1 MSNGVNYFGS
11 LETFDG
17 IGRAAALNIE
27 SLLAAEIETAPYVLS
42 RPVALQ
48 TGRNVVIDDDLIK
61 SLKNN
66 INIFHFSARWVPHYL
81 SLVTKN
87 SLSNH
92 YNIGYWV
99 CEVPSIPAVWAQ
111 QLDFFDEIWTASSFC
126 QAAISKSSH
135 IPVIK
140 IPHPIEDREL
150 SSRILSRKAGGNEG
164 EFTFLSIFNVYSD
177 AERKNIL
184 FTIRAFLSAFGDR
197 SDVRLIVKVS
207 NLEHDFILSK
217 KLFEISKNFVNI
229 EIIEGYAENS
239 VVQKLYEQ
247 ADVYVSLH
255 RAEGFGLTISDA
267 MSRGIPVIT
276 TGYSGN
282 MEFCLAQD
290 TRLVKYQL
298 RNVGHNRLRYRKDD
312 VWAEPDMED
321 AKAALIELVSDYP
334 NWLRKAACARER
346 ISETLSIF
354 DVGQLMF
361 ERIQLINGKF
371 NHPNEIDRGNLD
383 REVGICETYGF

>member
-1 MSNGVNYFGS
+1 MINGVNYFGS

-27 SLLAAEIETAPYVLS
+27 SLLDAQIKTDSYVLS

-81 SLVTKN
+81 SLVTKH
-87 SLSNH
+87 SLRNH

-99 CEVPSIPAVWAQ
+99 CEVPSIPAEWAC
-111 QLDFFDEIWTASSFC
+111 QLEFFNEIWTASSFC
-126 QAAISKSSH
+126 QAAISKSAN

-140 IPHPIEDREL
+140 IPHAIENREL
-150 SSRILSRKAGGNEG
+150 SSRVLSRKAGGCVEV
-164 EFTFLSIFNVYSD
+164 FTFLSIFNVYSD

-197 SDVRLIVKVS
+197 LDMRLIVKVS
-207 NLEHDFILSK
+207 NLEHDSILSQ
-217 KLFEISKNFVNI
+217 KLFEINKKFINI
-229 EIIEGYAENS
+229 EILEGYTENS
-239 VVQKLYEQ
+239 AVQALYEL

-267 MSRGIPVIT
+267 MSRGIPVIA

-298 RNVGHNRLRYRKDD
+298 RNVGHNRLRYRKND
-312 VWAEPDMED
+312 VWAEPDMDD
-321 AKAALIELVSDYP
+321 AKAAFIELASDYP

-346 ISETLSIF
+346 ISNTHSIF
-354 DVGQLMF
+354 NIGQLML
-361 ERIQLINGKF
+361 ERVQLINRGF
-371 NHPNEIDRGNLD
+371 SHPNGMNRGNLD
-383 REVGICETYGF
+383 REVGIYETYGF